1 MKRLRILTKPTN
13 VADLADI
20 DVDAYD
26 ERWLLRAEKIQAR
39 RARQFRHQLVS

>member
-13 VADLADI
+13 VADLAEL

-26 ERWLLRAEKIQAR
+26 EKWLLRAEKIHAKQAR
-39 RARQFRHQLVS
+39 RFRHQLAS